1 MKSLLQHPLV
11 LWACRLTLAGVFLVA
26 AWYKITDL
34 EAFALSISH
43 YDMIPR
49 PLLPLF
55 TVLLAGVEV
64 SAGLTLL
71 TGLWRRGTAVVTGG
85 MLVMFII
92 ALATAYIRGLSI
104 ECGCFTADLSAEKAS
119 ELRSQMLTRIVQ
131 DLGLLA
137 LALNIFVNEPSE
149 SVD

>member
-1 MKSLLQHPLV
+1 MKSVLQHPLV

-71 TGLWRRGTAVVTGG
+71 TGLWRKGAAVVTGA
-85 MLVMFII
+85 MLVMFIV

>member
-1 MKSLLQHPLV
+1 M
-11 LWACRLTLAGVFLVA
+11 
-26 AWYKITDL
+26 
-34 EAFALSISH
+34 
-43 YDMIPR
+43 
-49 PLLPLF
+49 
-55 TVLLAGVEV
+55 
-64 SAGLTLL
+64 
-71 TGLWRRGTAVVTGG
+71 VTGG
-85 MLVMFII
+85 MLVMFIV

-104 ECGCFTADLSAEKAS
+104 ECGCLTADLSAEKAS

>member
-1 MKSLLQHPLV
+1 M
-11 LWACRLTLAGVFLVA
+11 
-26 AWYKITDL
+26 
-34 EAFALSISH
+34 
-43 YDMIPR
+43 
-49 PLLPLF
+49 
-55 TVLLAGVEV
+55 
-64 SAGLTLL
+64 
-71 TGLWRRGTAVVTGG
+71 VTGG
-85 MLVMFII
+85 MLVMFIV